1 MKFDIKSFILVKNL
15 LIDSQNFV
23 LLLPDLPARSELL
36 DPFCDFH
43 WQPSLGLGILD
54 AKEIEHLDV
63 LTVGVAAH
71 SSLKGPVVRQVEP
84 QHLQSFSHHESFS
97 YAYRPFDD
105 ERLLLLAL
113 DSMVDEFSDR

>member
-1 MKFDIKSFILVKNL
+1 MLPD
-15 LIDSQNFV
+15 FV
-23 LLLPDLPARSELL
+23 LLRSTL

-63 LTVGVAAH
+63 LIVGVAA
-71 SSLKGPVVRQVEP
+71 QY
-84 QHLQSFSHHESFS
+84 LQSLSHHESFS

-113 DSMVDEFSDR
+113 DSMVDEFADR